1 VTNILLLCLRFINWF
16 LVQWCFKLMN
26 WSQCDYNLILGTY
39 NAYNNIN
46 IILKVTNQCFKQM
59 EQKDNHI
66 IVILYTWLVGISSV
80 LFKHKFFLIL

>member
-1 VTNILLLCLRFINWF
+1 
-16 LVQWCFKLMN
+16 MN